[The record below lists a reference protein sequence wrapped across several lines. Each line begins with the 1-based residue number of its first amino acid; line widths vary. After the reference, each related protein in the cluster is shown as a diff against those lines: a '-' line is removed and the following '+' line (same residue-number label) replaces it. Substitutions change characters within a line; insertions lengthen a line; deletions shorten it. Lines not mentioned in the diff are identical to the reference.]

1 MSISIK
7 KRKRSLLHNSNII
20 TIRWEHP
27 LRLEFNCSIPYN
39 EESQKMNLLIIQ
51 NIFFLDLSVI
61 IILMV
66 IAYLSKRLGEA
77 LKTPPFYSLFY
88 IGVVVIIVAAI
99 INTIATSR
107 VFPISYNLYTTIS
120 MVMRFFSGFIS
131 VFACIQYWKWLFS
144 EIFKT

>member
-1 MSISIK
+1 M
-7 KRKRSLLHNSNII
+7 
-20 TIRWEHP
+20 
-27 LRLEFNCSIPYN
+27 EFNYSIPYN
-39 EESQKMNLLIIQ
+39 EESQKMNSLIIQ
-51 NIFFLDLSVI
+51 NVFFLDLSVI

-77 LKTPPFYSLFY
+77 LKTPPFYILFY

-120 MVMRFFSGFIS
+120 MVMRFSSGFIS